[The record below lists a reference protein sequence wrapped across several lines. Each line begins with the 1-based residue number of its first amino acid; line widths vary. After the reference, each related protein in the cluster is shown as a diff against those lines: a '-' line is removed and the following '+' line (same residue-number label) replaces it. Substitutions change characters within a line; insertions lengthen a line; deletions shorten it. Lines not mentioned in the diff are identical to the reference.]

1 MKIENVIDDLYANNA
16 SKLRKICN
24 KKLIRFGG
32 LSDLDYDDFY
42 SRINYEIAISRKN
55 YNPEIVK
62 NPMNYIYGIINFAI
76 KKEMSHRNRY
86 KRQADRLS
94 SSLEMPIGDGDELV
108 LGDTLAS
115 NFCLEDEVINQM
127 EVYSPKVQNFLN
139 GLTSIQKII
148 LKLKLDKIPVSK
160 IKRILNLSDK
170 EYENQMEQIKSFD
183 NIKSLYSDNND
194 SKYDEEGKNMIT
206 KNVTTTKE
214 KSKPGQISITT
225 IGLQI
230 RKNKLLFNHP
240 LQRESEQWSP
250 LMKGNLISD
259 ILQGNPLP
267 ELIFAEQIIDGTDIT
282 WDLDGKQRCTTAY
295 SFLKDGF
302 KISKNIERW
311 MIEYQAPILDE
322 EGNPKLNEHGIPL
335 CEIKK
340 FDIREKRY
348 SELPEELQEQFDN
361 YNFQV
366 TKYLNCTSEDIA
378 YHIARYNAGKPMTA
392 PQKGILKLGEKF
404 AETVKSI
411 TKMPFFKEIGG
422 YKVSEFKNGTINRV
436 VIESVMAANYLNN
449 WKKTQEEMC
458 EYIRENA
465 TTNDF
470 EQFEDMVDR
479 LQQVIT
485 DETANMFDSKDSFL
499 WFGLFAK
506 FSKIETDD
514 KKFIEFMTE
523 FSKSLHSKKINGVS
537 FDDLNGRSTKD
548 KNVVIG
554 KINHL
559 DTLMCEFIGAKD
571 TSAVNNEDNI
581 LKFVQQNVAKEI
593 EQDDIELYEDCLN
606 DLTLSLDKDV
616 MLIERQNHYS
626 LVALMAYACKCDKDI
641 YMNNWLPKFLGENKS
656 YIKDQRENY
665 IHMKQDFSKYIDKIE
680 RIGA

>member
-94 SSLEMPIGDGDELV
+94 SSLEMPIGDGDELA

-115 NFCLEDEVINQM
+115 DFCLEDEVINQM
-127 EVYSPKVQNFLN
+127 EVYSPKVQTFLN
-139 GLTSIQKII
+139 GLTSIQKTI

-170 EYENQMEQIKSFD
+170 EYENQIEQIKSFD
-183 NIKSLYSDNND
+183 NIKNLCGDNND
-194 SKYDEEGKNMIT
+194 SRYEEEKNMT
-206 KNVTTTKE
+206 KQNVTMTKE
-214 KSKPGQISITT
+214 KSKSDKLSIAA
-225 IGLQI
+225 INLKI
-230 RKNKLLFNHP
+230 RKNTLLFNHP

-250 LMKGNLISD
+250 LMKGNLVSD
-259 ILQGNPLP
+259 ILQGNPIPALV
-267 ELIFAEQIIDGTDIT
+267 FAEQVINGIAIT
-282 WDLDGKQRCTTAY
+282 WDLDGKQRCTNVY
-295 SFLKDGF
+295 SFSKDGF
-302 KISKNIERW
+302 RISKNVERW
-311 MIEYQAPILDE
+311 MIEYQTQILDE
-322 EGNPKLNEHGIPL
+322 EGNPKFDENNIPL
-335 CEIKK
+335 YETKE

-348 SELPEELQEQFDN
+348 SELPEELQEKFNN
-361 YNFQV
+361 YNFEV
-366 TKYLNCTSEDIA
+366 TQYLNCTPEDIA

-506 FSKIETDD
+506 FNKIETDD

-548 KNVVIG
+548 KNVVIN

-559 DTLMCEFIGAKD
+559 NTLMCEFIGAKD
-571 TSAVNNEDNI
+571 TSAANNEDNI

-641 YMNNWLPKFLGENKS
+641 YVNNWLPKFLGENKS

-665 IHMKQDFSKYIDKIE
+665 MHMKQDFSKYIDKIE

>member
-1 MKIENVIDDLYANNA
+1 MVLGKGKIETYDQVYISNDAKLTLVEYLKCRDEFIERNNIKDDALFLSNDRKRI
-16 SKLRKICN
+16 SK
-24 KKLIRFGG
+24 
-32 LSDLDYDDFY
+32 
-42 SRINYEIAISRKN
+42 
-55 YNPEIVK
+55 
-62 NPMNYIYGIINFAI
+62 
-76 KKEMSHRNRY
+76 
-86 KRQADRLS
+86 
-94 SSLEMPIGDGDELV
+94 
-108 LGDTLAS
+108 
-115 NFCLEDEVINQM
+115 
-127 EVYSPKVQNFLN
+127 
-139 GLTSIQKII
+139 TSIANFFNIYSNGEI
-148 LKLKLDKIPVSK
+148 YPHALRHWVGTKL
-160 IKRILNLSDK
+160 
-170 EYENQMEQIKSFD
+170 Y
-183 NIKSLYSDNND
+183 
-194 SKYDEEGKNMIT
+194 
-206 KNVTTTKE
+206 
-214 KSKPGQISITT
+214 
-225 IGLQI
+225 
-230 RKNKLLFNHP
+230 KLLFNHP

-267 ELIFAEQIIDGTDIT
+267 ELVFAEQVIDGIDIT
-282 WDLDGKQRCTTAY
+282 WDLDGKQRCTTVY
-295 SFLKDGF
+295 SFSKDGF
-302 KISKNIERW
+302 RISKNIERW
-311 MIEYQAPILDE
+311 MIEYQALILDE
-322 EGNPKLNEHGIPL
+322 ARNPKLNEHGIPL
-335 CEIKK
+335 YEIKE

-411 TKMPFFKEIGG
+411 TKMTFFREIGG

-523 FSKSLHSKKINGVS
+523 FSKSLHSKKVNGIS

-571 TSAVNNEDNI
+571 TSAANNKDNI

-641 YMNNWLPKFLGENKS
+641 YVNN
-656 YIKDQRENY
+656 
-665 IHMKQDFSKYIDKIE
+665 
-680 RIGA
+680 